1 MSFRSN
7 GRRIP
12 QLYERIGGPSVTEK
26 RSCLRMDVLI
36 VEDHGDTAAAMSM
49 ALRSMGH
56 RTRIA
61 TSIAEALELLLNQK
75 IDLIISDVGLPDGS
89 GLSFING
96 VRAFCDAPA
105 IAVTGFASSE
115 DAECLMAAG
124 FNKHLPKPFDLPEL
138 EAAIRDVAS
147 DTSNGDTQRSK

>member
-1 MSFRSN
+1 
-7 GRRIP
+7 
-12 QLYERIGGPSVTEK
+12 
-26 RSCLRMDVLI
+26 MDVLI

-56 RTRIA
+56 ETRVA
-61 TSIAEALELLLNQK
+61 RSVAEALELLLNQK
-75 IDLIISDVGLPDGS
+75 VDLIISDVGLPDGS

-105 IAVTGFASSE
+105 IAVTGFASVEDSE
-115 DAECLMAAG
+115 RLMAAG

-147 DTSNGDTQRSK
+147 DTSNGGTQRSK

>member
-1 MSFRSN
+1 
-7 GRRIP
+7 
-12 QLYERIGGPSVTEK
+12 
-26 RSCLRMDVLI
+26 MDVLI
-36 VEDHGDTAAAMSM
+36 VEDHEDTAAAMSM

-56 RTRIA
+56 RPRIA
-61 TSIAEALELLLNQK
+61 KSVAEALEFLLNQR

-96 VRAFCDAPA
+96 VRAFCEAPA
-105 IAVTGFASSE
+105 IAVTGFASPD
-115 DAECLMAAG
+115 DAERLMAAG

-147 DTSNGDTQRSK
+147 DPSNSGTQREK